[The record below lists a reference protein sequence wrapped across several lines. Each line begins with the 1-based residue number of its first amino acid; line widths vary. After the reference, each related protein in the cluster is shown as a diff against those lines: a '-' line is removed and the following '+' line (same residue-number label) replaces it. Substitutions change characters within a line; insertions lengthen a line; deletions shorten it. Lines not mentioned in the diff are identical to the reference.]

1 MKTKNTNQ
9 QMKAKNSTAV
19 ENNKNCRL
27 PSYKQSAI
35 PFYMTIVSIT
45 AIFALLTIFLLEKNE
60 TLKCVK
66 SGLVQKIDGG
76 KVIWTKP

>member
-1 MKTKNTNQ
+1 MKTTNQTKSKKTNTNKQ
-9 QMKAKNSTAV
+9 ANS
-19 ENNKNCRL
+19 
-27 PSYKQSAI
+27 I
-35 PFYMTIVSIT
+35 PFYITVVSIT

-66 SGLVQKIDGG
+66 SGLIQKVDNG

>member
-9 QMKAKNSTAV
+9 QMKIKNPAGT
-19 ENNKNCRL
+19 ENNKNSRSSCC
-27 PSYKQSAI
+27 KQSAI
-35 PFYMTIVSIT
+35 PFYITIVSIT

-66 SGLVQKIDGG
+66 NGLVQKVEGSKI
-76 KVIWTKP
+76 IWTKP

>member
-1 MKTKNTNQ
+1 MKTKNPNQ
-9 QMKAKNSTAV
+9 QVKIKNTADIKSV
-19 ENNKNCRL
+19 KNL
-27 PSYKQSAI
+27 SQVI
-35 PFYMTIVSIT
+35 PFYITIVSLT

-66 SGLVQKIDGG
+66 SGLVQKIDNG

>member
-1 MKTKNTNQ
+1 MKTVNQKNKSQCITKSSQLAHSNPR
-9 QMKAKNSTAV
+9 NG
-19 ENNKNCRL
+19 
-27 PSYKQSAI
+27 AI
-35 PFYMTIVSIT
+35 PFYITIVSIT

-66 SGLVQKIDGG
+66 SGLVQKVDNG

>member
-1 MKTKNTNQ
+1 MKTKNPNQ
-9 QMKAKNSTAV
+9 QVKIKNTPDIKSV
-19 ENNKNCRL
+19 KNL
-27 PSYKQSAI
+27 SQVI
-35 PFYMTIVSIT
+35 PFYITIVSLT

-66 SGLVQKIDGG
+66 SGLVQKIDNG